1 MHRSVRI
8 LLVGSVL
15 LTAACGTTGGPP
27 ATGPAAAPA
36 PGAPV
41 PGVSVGGAPAAGG
54 TAAAAAQ
61 PELKGTCEAL
71 GQVYDKNMAPL
82 AEALTKMVAGR
93 KGATGTDGSQQQAQQ
108 ALKSFATA
116 VRGAT
121 QASVNAQLR
130 ADGKQAAD
138 RLQARSTDAAFFGK
152 IRTPED
158 VNTLLGPTL
167 KEWLSPIAHHCS

>member
-1 MHRSVRI
+1 MRRSVRT

-15 LTAACGTTGGPP
+15 LTAACGTANAPP
-27 ATGPAAAPA
+27 SAPPAAPA
-36 PGAPV
+36 PGAQV
-41 PGVSVGGAPAAGG
+41 AGAPAAAGS
-54 TAAAAAQ
+54 APAAAAQ
-61 PELKGTCEAL
+61 PELKNTCEAL

-93 KGATGTDGSQQQAQQ
+93 KGATGADAAQQQAQQ

-121 QASVNAQLR
+121 QASADAQLR
-130 ADGKQAAD
+130 ADGKRAAD
-138 RLQARSTDAAFFGK
+138 SLQSRSTDAAFFGK